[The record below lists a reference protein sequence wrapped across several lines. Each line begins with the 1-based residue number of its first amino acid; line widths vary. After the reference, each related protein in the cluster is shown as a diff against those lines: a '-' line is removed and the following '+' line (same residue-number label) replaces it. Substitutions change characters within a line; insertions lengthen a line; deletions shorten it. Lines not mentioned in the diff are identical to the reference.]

1 MNWESYV
8 DRRKIDVSSWMGN
21 RGITSRE
28 EFLKALE
35 ELKLEP
41 PSDDYMSSL
50 FPQAQP
56 ETKNESA
63 SVAAEGSDQVTT
75 RSVAPEGDGTD
86 LRPDGKRTTKVRSQ

>member
-8 DRRKIDVSSWMGN
+8 DRRKIDVSSWLGS
-21 RGITSRE
+21 RGVTSQE
-28 EFLKALE
+28 DFLKVLE
-35 ELKLEP
+35 NLKLEP
-41 PSDDYMSSL
+41 PNDDYMRSL

-63 SVAAEGSDQVTT
+63 SVAAEGSDQVTA

-86 LRPDGKRTTKVRSQ
+86 LRPDGKRTAKVRSH

>member
-8 DRRKIDVSSWMGN
+8 DRRKIDVSSWLGN
-21 RGITSRE
+21 RGVTNRE
-28 EFLKALE
+28 SFLKLLD

-41 PSDDYMSSL
+41 PNDDYMSSL
-50 FPQAQP
+50 FPQVSP

-63 SVAAEGSDQVTT
+63 SVTTEGSDQVTA

-86 LRPDGKRTTKVRSQ
+86 LHPDGKRTAKVRSH